1 MLLFDFSDKS
11 LKVLKMSARFLGG
24 NEISGFAKGDLKPGL
39 IENSEV
45 RDPDALAKE
54 VQEILKKASPKSLT
68 DQEAAFVLHDE
79 RSFNLRLTSPV
90 TEDIKIAPDLLEKQL
105 VSILPVPI
113 STVVYD
119 AWDRQFAAVDQKMFS
134 QYLDLFGKLG
144 LKPQLAVPESQAVW
158 AFLSSQIGE
167 GEVGAFL
174 DIGAEA
180 TDVVLLDRAG
190 VLQTFTEPIETAQ
203 LTRGMG
209 EVSSFSQSKFGKA
222 PGKIFLGGGG
232 ALSLDVTKFSEETK
246 IPVISG
252 EEVLKTYSIQISVN
266 FGQTSKLGFISLFG
280 LALLT
285 RQKSRLNFVS

>member
-54 VQEILKKASPKSLT
+54 VQKVLKKASPKSLT

-119 AWDRQFAAVDQKMFS
+119 AWDRQFAAVDQKIFS

-158 AFLSSQIGE
+158 SFLLTQMGE
-167 GEVGAFL
+167 GEMVLFL
-174 DIGAEA
+174 DIGAKDA
-180 TDVVLLDRAG
+180 DAVLMDQAG
-190 VLQTFTEPIETAQ
+190 VLQTFTEPIETAK
-203 LTRGMG
+203 LETGLG
-209 EVSSFSQSKFGKA
+209 EVAAFSQGKFGKKPA
-222 PGKIFLGGGG
+222 KVFLGGGG
-232 ALSLDVTKFSEETK
+232 SISLDAKKFSEETGV
-246 IPVISG
+246 PAVSG
-252 EEVLKTYSIQISVN
+252 EDILKTYPIPISVN

-280 LALLT
+280 LALLI
-285 RQKSRLNFVS
+285 RQKSPLNFVK